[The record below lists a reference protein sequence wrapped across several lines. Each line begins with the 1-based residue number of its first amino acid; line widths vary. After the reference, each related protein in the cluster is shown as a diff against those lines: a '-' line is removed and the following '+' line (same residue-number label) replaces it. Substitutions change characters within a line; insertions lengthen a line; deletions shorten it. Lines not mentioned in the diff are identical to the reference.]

1 MKALMTLG
9 LVCGF
14 TVLTGADA
22 LAKPGKGAT
31 STVKT
36 EKYSGESIERGIYR
50 DFNLTVTG
58 QPYSADPTLV
68 EVYIEAEFRTNMSD
82 VDFCW
87 TQDTWLDTPCLD
99 NKVDVTD
106 GDANMHFGG
115 FMSDWYGPVEIDTQL
130 FQTVGLWQASLAPHY
145 GIFEEGGLE
154 VIECGVD
161 YKFKI
166 ANGNG
171 VLNFVYP
178 HYETET
184 VNFPCPVDDSDDSD
198 DSTDNDTIDDQED
211 DEEEIIVEECTEC
224 PFGGTFD
231 GTGCYVGTAPNG
243 WSASISGNYFSFG
256 SYSVNSQ
263 FSDSTN
269 ASGDSISNIC
279 LNGTRDGSTGTLLRD
294 GSCGLYTIPTDVD
307 AFTDNNGWYYD
318 PVCE

>member
-9 LVCGF
+9 LLCG
-14 TVLTGADA
+14 VSLMTGADA
-22 LAKPGKGAT
+22 LAKSGKGFKPT
-31 STVKT
+31 GKT
-36 EKYSGESIERGIYR
+36 EMGGQEDTPREIFR

-115 FMSDWYGPVEIDTQL
+115 FLSDWYGPIEIDTQF

-145 GIFEEGGLE
+145 GIFQDGGLE

-171 VLNFVYP
+171 VLNFVYS

-184 VNFPCPVDDSDDSD
+184 VNFPCPVIEDDSADTDDTDASGD
-198 DSTDNDTIDDQED
+198 DGEGS
-211 DEEEIIVEECTEC
+211 EEEVIEEECTEC
-224 PFGGTFD
+224 PYGGTFD
-231 GTGCYVGTAPNG
+231 GTGCYMGTAPNG
-243 WSASISGNYFSFG
+243 WSASVSQGYYAFG
-256 SYSVNSQ
+256 SYSTNSGL
-263 FSDSTN
+263 SASHN
-269 ASGDSISNIC
+269 AAGASINDLC
-279 LNGTRDGSTGTLLRD
+279 LNGLRDGTTGTLLRD
-294 GSCGLYTIPTDVD
+294 GSCGLATIPAGVD
-307 AFTDNNGWYYD
+307 AFTDSNSWYYD

>member
-31 STVKT
+31 STIKT
-36 EKYSGESIERGIYR
+36 EKYSGEDIERGNGWANW
-50 DFNLTVTG
+50 NLEFISNGSNADGSISSVTFQGIWG
-58 QPYSADPTLV
+58 QTTSNL
-68 EVYIEAEFRTNMSD
+68 
-82 VDFCW
+82 DFCW
-87 TQDTWLDTPCLD
+87 
-99 NKVDVTD
+99 KRTD
-106 GDANMHFGG
+106 QAGSGCWRNRMALTD
-115 FMSDWYGPVEIDTQL
+115 SDGNWIGQ
-130 FQTVGLWQASLAPHY
+130 GLWFDPSIVDESFTGLAGMSMMHVWSMSNDELDAQGY
-145 GIFEEGGLE
+145 DT
-154 VIECGVD
+154 IECGVE
-161 YKFKI
+161 YEFKI
-166 ANGNG
+166 DQGILADK
-171 VLNFVYP
+171 LDI
-178 HYETET
+178 TI
-184 VNFPCPVDDSDDSD
+184 PCADPSNDDDSD
-198 DSTDNDTIDDQED
+198 DSTDNDTTDDQED

-269 ASGDSISNIC
+269 ASGHSISNIC

-294 GSCGLYTIPTDVD
+294 GSCGLYTIPAGVD